1 MALHGLDAGTEYREN
16 ARTQDNGM
24 STGIGQDMPVVHQA
38 SKSVTEEKAE
48 SAKSENTYS
57 SRSCSSLTSNTK
69 SHTAQSSR
77 SSRSGKV
84 RREAQRETPLE
95 PAPGEAAAARAE
107 ADHIPTSAAATE
119 DQPANALK
127 EDAPL
132 VEDSQRE
139 PMSVDPQ
146 GETLPPNENVKE
158 GQAAAEENG
167 GANTQSG

>member
-1 MALHGLDAGTEYREN
+1 
-16 ARTQDNGM
+16 
-24 STGIGQDMPVVHQA
+24 
-38 SKSVTEEKAE
+38 
-48 SAKSENTYS
+48 
-57 SRSCSSLTSNTK
+57 LTSNTK

-95 PAPGEAAAARAE
+95 PAPGEAAAARGE

-132 VEDSQRE
+132 VENSQRE
-139 PMSVDPQ
+139 PMSVDTQ

-158 GQAAAEENG
+158 GQPAAEENG
-167 GANTQSG
+167 EANTQSG